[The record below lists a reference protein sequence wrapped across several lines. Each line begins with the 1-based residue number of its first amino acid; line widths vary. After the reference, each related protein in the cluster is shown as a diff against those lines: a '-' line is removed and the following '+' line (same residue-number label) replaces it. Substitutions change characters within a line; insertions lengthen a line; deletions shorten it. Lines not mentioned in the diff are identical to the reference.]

1 MSQIVPQ
8 TLVKL
13 EVVPPTKTNGNSSFP
28 ESLLKTDAGNATRF
42 LEQHGPNVRYC
53 HDFKKWLVWKDGIW
67 QIDKTQQVFRLGE
80 LTVRSMYHAAGDTED
95 PKERKALASWAIRCE
110 TETRINGMLS
120 IAKARPGVPIEPNQ
134 LDSNPWLFTVKSGTF
149 NLKTGECRP
158 HDKDDLITRKSNVT
172 YDPEASAP
180 RWTAFLERIIP
191 NPEVRAFLQ
200 KAVGYSLTGETSEQ
214 CMFFLFG
221 LGANGKSTFL
231 DVLHAL
237 MGEYGLSTPASTL
250 TVKQNDAIPND
261 IARLKG
267 LRFVS
272 AVETDD
278 GKRLAES
285 VLKQLT
291 GDKRISARFMRGEWF
306 DFQPILKLWLATNHK
321 PQVRG
326 TDEGIWRRIRL
337 IPFTVSIP
345 PQEQDR
351 NLAEL
356 LIAEELPGILNWA
369 LEGLRLW
376 QASGLGEPDAVM
388 AATREYR
395 QEQDALNSFF
405 EECCIEEAGAQI
417 TAKELYTRYTS
428 WCEENGERA
437 ESQRKFGQRLAER
450 GFTKRKSSV
459 ILWLGLRLGKDG
471 ETARDVGKNEDQKS
485 ASPVATTDHEDETGT
500 IIPDTPTL
508 PSLEPEKETG
518 HVVDVRHYGPPL
530 RACFKC
536 RQEDWYYAPNGLG
549 PGLGIYKCRI
559 CQPPEENTEST

>member
-8 TLVKL
+8 DFVKL
-13 EVVPPTKTNGNSSFP
+13 EVVPATKTNGNGHIP
-28 ESLLKTDAGNATRF
+28 DSLLKTDAGNATRF
-42 LEQHGPNVRYC
+42 LGLHGANVRYC

-80 LTVRSMYHAAGDTED
+80 LTVRSMYHQAGDTEG
-95 PKERKALASWAIRCE
+95 PKERKALASWAMRCE
-110 TETRINGMLS
+110 TETRINGMLN
-120 IAKARPGVPIEPNQ
+120 IAKARPGVPIEPSQ
-134 LDSNPWLFTVKSGTF
+134 LDSNPWLFTIQSGTID
-149 NLKTGECRP
+149 LKTGVCRS
-158 HDKDDLITRKSNVT
+158 HDKGDHITRQSNVT
-172 YDPEASAP
+172 YDPEARAP
-180 RWTAFLERIIP
+180 RWIAFLERIIP
-191 NPEVRAFLQ
+191 NPEVRTFLQ

-231 DVLHAL
+231 DVIHAL
-237 MGEYGLSTPASTL
+237 MGEYSMSTPTSTL

-267 LRFVS
+267 VRFVS

-345 PQEQDR
+345 PEEQER

-376 QASGLGEPDAVM
+376 LAEGLGTPPAVM
-388 AATREYR
+388 AATQEYR

-405 EECCIEEAGAQI
+405 EECCIAETGAQI

-459 ILWLGLRLGKDG
+459 ILWLGLRLAKDG
-471 ETARDVGKNEDQKS
+471 EPARDVGRNEDQKT
-485 ASPVATTDHEDETGT
+485 ASLIATTDHEGETGE
-500 IIPDTPTL
+500 IIPDHPTL
-508 PSLEPEKETG
+508 PSREPGKETAR
-518 HVVDVRHYGPPL
+518 VIDMRNYGPPL
-530 RACFKC
+530 RACFTC
-536 RQEDWYYAPNGLG
+536 RKEDWYYDPHGLG
-549 PGLGIYKCRI
+549 EGRGIYRCRN
-559 CQPPEENTEST
+559 CQPPTENTETT